1 MLSSIVFRIKLWKSE
16 NSFEISENSV
26 YEIKQFMSRA
36 KRFMGKNVKCF
47 MMNEQNALRI
57 LWATTKCIGRFYLWI
72 WHISNKWME
81 KKFMTFKCIPDLF
94 VPPLLK
100 QNRQL
105 TKGWEIHEKLM
116 TTLMYLQNAKYQLIL
131 SNMKNLE
138 QLIF

>member
-1 MLSSIVFRIKLWKSE
+1 MNLTH
-16 NSFEISENSV
+16 FE
-26 YEIKQFMSRA
+26 Q
-36 KRFMGKNVKCF
+36 
-47 MMNEQNALRI
+47 MN
-57 LWATTKCIGRFYLWI
+57 G
-72 WHISNKWME
+72 
-81 KKFMTFKCIPDLF
+81 KKFMTFKFILDLF

-100 QNRQL
+100 LNRQL